1 LILSSFAVNRSFEE
15 EHRMSA
21 RSFRRIV
28 CVLTLVAASCGDSE
42 NPIGPSNQPEITN
55 NRDSFQFQAS
65 NLSRTTQTLS
75 YTWENTGTSANVSQS
90 GQISSGTATLTIRQ
104 PSGAE
109 VYSRDLSMT
118 GTFATSAGSP
128 GNWRIEVRLDNVT
141 GTLNFR
147 VQKP

>member
-1 LILSSFAVNRSFEE
+1 
-15 EHRMSA
+15 MSPHPQ
-21 RSFRRIV
+21 FRRAAWILALIV
-28 CVLTLVAASCGDSE
+28 TSCGESA
-42 NPIGPSNQPEITN
+42 NPIGPSNQPEIAN

-75 YTWENTGTSANVSQS
+75 YTWENSGTSANVNQS
-90 GQISSGTATLTIRQ
+90 GQISSGTATLTIRP

-109 VYSRDLSMT
+109 AFSRDLSMT
-118 GTFATSAGSP
+118 GTFATSTGSP

>member
-1 LILSSFAVNRSFEE
+1 
-15 EHRMSA
+15 MSP
-21 RSFRRIV
+21 RFRFRRAVWI
-28 CVLTLVAASCGDSE
+28 LALVATSCGESS
-42 NPIGPSNQPEITN
+42 NPIGPSNQPEIAN

-65 NLSRTTQTLS
+65 NLSRTTQTLP
-75 YTWENTGTSANVSQS
+75 YTWENTGTSANVNQS
-90 GQISSGTATLTIRQ
+90 GQISSGTATLTIRA
-104 PSGAE
+104 PSGSE

-118 GTFATSAGSP
+118 GTFTTSTGSP